1 MSSKTLLDTDV
12 DVELKEFDN
21 SYKTQDFSQL
31 LDNARIDAE
40 TIELSLAD
48 KQAEKTRA
56 KSHLNISL
64 RTKLIIA
71 VYATIIIL
79 LGVLLIYNAVSIG
92 QYKESIAQKN
102 ALLSVEQAKVDSLE
116 DILANVSGVT
126 PEDIGMSKVDSN
138 NITKLKKLEKLAKI
152 DYATETNW
160 FDKVCEF
167 ISALLGG

>member
-12 DVELKEFDN
+12 DVELKKFDN

>member
-92 QYKESIAQKN
+92 QYKESIAQKS